1 MLMLHLT
8 DGILRGFDIHGF
20 WTLVGA
26 TVLVW
31 IVNSVLDNVGPWR
44 GTRGRAA
51 GTSLSTGRGFRTT
64 VLRHL
69 RDVSETA
76 VL

>member
-1 MLMLHLT
+1 MLHLT

-44 GTRGRAA
+44 GTRGR
-51 GTSLSTGRGFRTT
+51 GRWNVDFNKTRFP
-64 VLRHL
+64 
-69 RDVSETA
+69 SA
-76 VL
+76 